1 MPSKAGGRSSQA
13 AAASKQVRAGG
24 RKPPAAGKGRKKG
37 SLNKTT
43 AALKDAILNA
53 FAKVDGE
60 DYLVM
65 VAKSDP
71 RTFCAL
77 LGRVLPLTLQGDKD
91 NPIQHNVGVSWM
103 TETQAKARGW
113 A

>member
-1 MPSKAGGRSSQA
+1 MP
-13 AAASKQVRAGG
+13 
-24 RKPPAAGKGRKKG
+24 RKPAQPKGDATGKAKDTTRRVRIPTGVGNRGKGRKKG

-53 FAKVDGE
+53 FAKVNGE

-71 RTFCAL
+71 RTFCSL
-77 LGRVLPLTLQGDKD
+77 LGRVLPLTLEGDAEK
-91 NPIQHNVGVSWM
+91 PIRIEV
-103 TETQAKARGW
+103 AW
-113 A
+113 AP